1 MYLNLLSSFPDKFD
15 FQAGSL
21 FPILVVIAV
30 LYPVSNV
37 ISNLVKEKELRIKEG
52 LKMMGLT
59 DAAHTMSWIF
69 HFVVLFLCTSI
80 LMVLLSGGLF
90 ENRCRIPH

>member
-1 MYLNLLSSFPDKFD
+1 
-15 FQAGSL
+15 
-21 FPILVVIAV
+21 VVIAV

-37 ISNLVKEKELRIKEG
+37 IGNLVKEKELRIKEG

-69 HFVVLFLCTSI
+69 HFVVLFLCTST
-80 LMVLLSGGLF
+80 LMVFASTDIF
-90 ENRCRIPH
+90 ENR